1 MDFNLDFNLVRS
13 QKLLL
18 IPQLKLALDILSMDC
33 RELFGFLEDQ
43 LEINPALEA
52 DMDIR
57 TVQESSEDETDVQL
71 QEENASTM
79 TLKQHLLIQ
88 LNTMHLD
95 KSSLK
100 IGEYLIDNT
109 DDNGY
114 LKVDI
119 SEAAEFFSVPLER
132 VAAVLDIL
140 QLLDPP
146 GICARTLG
154 ECLLLQLKQLDDADE
169 DAVKIVG
176 KYLDRIAA
184 DDVKTVSDETGL
196 TMERVREIFCKVK
209 GLEPRP
215 GREFYN
221 DEAQSPAPPD
231 IIIRETNDGWQVLNN
246 DEAIP
251 DICISESFRSGA
263 SLLAE
268 TKGGEYVHENV
279 KSAVWL
285 IKCLEQRKN
294 IIFDIASKLLT
305 YEPDFFK
312 NGGRSIQKLDK
323 SSFAAS
329 LSMHESILEKAVN
342 GKFLQCRWGTFDFG
356 CFFNEAEED
365 IEVGLFKE

>member
-1 MDFNLDFNLVRS
+1 LDFNLDFNLVRS

-18 IPQLKLALDILSMDC
+18 IPQLKLALDILTMDS
-33 RELFGFLEDQ
+33 RELFDFLEDQ
-43 LEINPALEA
+43 LGTNPALEA
-52 DMDIR
+52 DMDVRSI
-57 TVQESSEDETDVQL
+57 QDNNEDETDAQM
-71 QEENASTM
+71 QEENESTM
-79 TLKQHLLIQ
+79 SLKQHLIIQ

-95 KSSLK
+95 KSSLM

-119 SEAAEFFSVPLER
+119 SEAAEFFDVPLDR
-132 VAAVLDIL
+132 VAAVLNIL
-140 QLLDPP
+140 QSLDPP
-146 GICARTLG
+146 GICARTLA
-154 ECLLLQLKQLDDADE
+154 ESLLLQLKQLDDTDE

-209 GLEPRP
+209 SLEPKP

-221 DEAQSPAPPD
+221 DSAQSPAPPD
-231 IIIRETNDGWQVLNN
+231 IIIKETSDGLQVLNN
-246 DEAIP
+246 DEAVP
-251 DICISESFRSGA
+251 DICISESFRLGA

-294 IIFDIASKLLT
+294 IIYDIASRLLAC
-305 YEPDFFK
+305 EPDFFR
-312 NGGRSIQKLDK
+312 NGSKSVQKLDK
-323 SSFAAS
+323 SSFAAY
-329 LSMHESILEKAVN
+329 LSMHESIFEKALN

-356 CFFNEAEED
+356 YFFNEGEED
-365 IEVGLFKE
+365 IGVGLF